1 MSNPFDYSLLQ
12 QLLNDPTFFNL
23 DLLEAS
29 VSAQLRNAELH
40 QAKLS
45 EKLES

>member
-1 MSNPFDYSLLQ
+1 MSNSIDYSLLQ
-12 QLLNDPTFFNL
+12 KLLTDPTFFNL

-29 VSAQLRNAELH
+29 ISAQLRNAELNH
-40 QAKLS
+40 AKLS